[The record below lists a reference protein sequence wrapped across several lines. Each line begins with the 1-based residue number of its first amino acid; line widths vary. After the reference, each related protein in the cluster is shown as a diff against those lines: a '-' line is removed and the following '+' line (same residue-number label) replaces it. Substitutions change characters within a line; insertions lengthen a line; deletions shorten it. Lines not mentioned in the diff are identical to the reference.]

1 MCKENH
7 IFPQHAPIC
16 ENFRLCAL
24 LSETFYNK
32 VRKASLS
39 LAQQFELAQLYMCLP
54 LRLCQERQRLLNMEK
69 LIRRIELI
77 FREINC

>member
-39 LAQQFELAQLYMCLP
+39 LAQQFEFAQLYNKFALMIAQKKAAP
-54 LRLCQERQRLLNMEK
+54 FKSRNFFR
-69 LIRRIELI
+69 RRIDEKIRELI
-77 FREINC
+77 